1 MGYCLFECKNPMSKA
16 FETSSVLLGT
26 LLTLTG
32 TLGPI
37 AFANTQTSGGFGSP
51 NTKAT
56 YSYVQ
61 IKGPQYAVAVIT
73 KDSSFDQQQILAS
86 PSVLWIDCSGN
97 ISWTGL
103 ADFKDGKWSNVEL
116 EKYADR
122 LSNDFCGY
130 LKFKGFVSP

>member
-1 MGYCLFECKNPMSKA
+1 MSKVCENS
-16 FETSSVLLGT
+16 FMLLGA
-26 LLTLTG
+26 LLALTG
-32 TLGPI
+32 TFVPI
-37 AFANTQTSGGFGSP
+37 AFANTEASGGFGSP

-61 IKGPQYAVAVIT
+61 IKGPQYAVAVT
-73 KDSSFDQQQILAS
+73 TRDSSVDKRMNLAS

-97 ISWTGL
+97 NSWTGM
-103 ADFKDGKWSNVEL
+103 ADFGDGKWSNVQL

-130 LKFKGFVSP
+130 LKFKGFLSP